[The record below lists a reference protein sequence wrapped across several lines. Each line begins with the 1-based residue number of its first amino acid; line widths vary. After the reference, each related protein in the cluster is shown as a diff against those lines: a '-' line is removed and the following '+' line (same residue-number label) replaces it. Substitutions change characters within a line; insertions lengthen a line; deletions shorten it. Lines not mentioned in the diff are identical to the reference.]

1 MAAST
6 ASHTA
11 TSAGKALPTPA
22 KGKSSTDAVAPKA
35 RAVARSVGQAC
46 LTTGEAGIALA
57 EPVMRSL
64 RSEQP
69 STLAKMALAAATPR
83 LVDGA
88 IRFAIR
94 NPVVTLIGVVV
105 IARMKMRQQAVAGEG
120 A

>member
-11 TSAGKALPTPA
+11 TSAGKAPAGKALSTPA
-22 KGKSSTDAVAPKA
+22 KGAVAPKA